1 MNPINLTITEYI
13 LVSLLFFTWLQ
24 QMLFLIIRVRPLAF
38 FKAKSP
44 EKEITAATSVIICA
58 KNEAENL
65 KKFLPGILTQNYPDY
80 KVIVVNDCSEDDTE
94 MVLATLKTK
103 YTNLYYTNIP
113 LDRKFSHGK
122 KLALTIGIKAATSKY
137 LVLTDADC
145 RVTGPN
151 WLREIMQGF
160 GHPGTE
166 LVLGFSPYEKSKGF
180 TNLLTRYDTF
190 YTAIQYLGFALSG
203 KPYMGVGRNLAYKKE
218 LFIKNKGLQSHLHIA
233 SGDDDLFVR
242 DTATKNNTT
251 VVINYDA
258 QTISIPPTSLRQWK
272 EQKSRHLTT
281 SGQYKNNIKW
291 RLAMEPVCRL
301 IFWGI
306 SIGLIIFNTF
316 VWIAAGAI
324 LIKTGTQ
331 LFLWGRVSRQLNQP
345 KINRAVIL
353 FEWLHPLILLWA
365 LTGNSRRNKK
375 RWK

>member
-1 MNPINLTITEYI
+1 MNQINLTIIESV
-13 LVSLLFFTWLQ
+13 LLGLLFFSWLQ
-24 QMLFLIIRVRPLAF
+24 QILFLIIRVRPLAY
-38 FKAKSP
+38 FKAKLP
-44 EKEITAATSVIICA
+44 KNEITTAASVIICA

-65 KKFLPGILTQNYPDY
+65 KIFLPGILTQNYPDY

-94 MVLATLKTK
+94 MVLATLKIK
-103 YTNLYYTNIP
+103 YPKLYYTNIP
-113 LDRKFSHGK
+113 LDRKFIHGK
-122 KLALTIGIKAATSKY
+122 KLALTIGIKAATSEHI
-137 LVLTDADC
+137 VLTDADC
-145 RVTGPN
+145 HVTGPN
-151 WLREIMQGF
+151 WLRNMMQGF
-160 GHPGTE
+160 ENPKTE

-203 KPYMGVGRNLAYKKE
+203 KPYMGVGRNMAYKKE
-218 LFIKNKGLQSHLHIA
+218 LFLKNNGLKSHSHLA

-242 DTATKNNTT
+242 DTATKENTA
-251 VVINYDA
+251 VVINNEA

-281 SGQYKNNIKW
+281 SGLYKNDIKW
-291 RLAMEPVCRL
+291 RLATEPFCRL
-301 IFWGI
+301 IFWAV

-324 LIKTGTQ
+324 FLKTVTQ
-331 LFLWGRVSRQLNQP
+331 LFLWGKVSRQLNQP

-365 LTGNSRRNKK
+365 LLGNFRRNKK